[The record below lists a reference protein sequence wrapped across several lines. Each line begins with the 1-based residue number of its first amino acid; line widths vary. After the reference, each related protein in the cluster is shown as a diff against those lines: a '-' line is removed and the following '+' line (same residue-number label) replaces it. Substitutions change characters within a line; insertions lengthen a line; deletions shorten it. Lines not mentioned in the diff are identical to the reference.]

1 MNVLVIGSGG
11 REHALVWK
19 LRQSPHVETIFCAPG
34 NAGIEQL
41 ATLVQLKPTD
51 VKGLLK
57 FSKEKKIDLTVVGS
71 EQPLVEG
78 LVDVFEENGFKV
90 FGPSKS
96 AAQLEG
102 SKSFSKDFMVRHHIP
117 TAQYRNFA
125 ATAYDEAKNYIN
137 TLDPPMVVKADGLA
151 AG

>member
-1 MNVLVIGSGG
+1 MNILVIGSGG

-19 LRQSPHVETIFCAPG
+19 LRQSPQVKTIFCAPG

-78 LVDVFEENGFKV
+78 LVDDFEEN
-90 FGPSKS
+90 
-96 AAQLEG
+96 
-102 SKSFSKDFMVRHHIP
+102 
-117 TAQYRNFA
+117 
-125 ATAYDEAKNYIN
+125 
-137 TLDPPMVVKADGLA
+137 
-151 AG
+151 